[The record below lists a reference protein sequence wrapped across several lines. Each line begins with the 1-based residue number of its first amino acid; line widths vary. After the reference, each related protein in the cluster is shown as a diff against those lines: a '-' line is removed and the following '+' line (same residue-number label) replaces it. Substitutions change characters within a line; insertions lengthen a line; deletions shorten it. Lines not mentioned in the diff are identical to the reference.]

1 MPSPSTVDELRG
13 RGGRRTERTTHRGG
27 RHAAKA
33 AALVPAPCERLT
45 AHVTT
50 VAMRLD
56 TGHASVDGLAAML
69 SPAELRVAEAVA
81 SGLTNRQAA
90 DRLFLARE
98 DR

>member
-1 MPSPSTVDELRG
+1 M
-13 RGGRRTERTTHRGG
+13 
-27 RHAAKA
+27 AKA

-45 AHVTT
+45 AHVAT

-56 TGHASVDGLAAML
+56 TGRASVDGLAAML

-90 DRLFLARE
+90 DRLFLARI